1 MAQFIPY
8 SDEKEA
14 ELSEKLNNTL
24 FKNVETFIQF
34 YNSGMIAKRSEE
46 IVELTRNVV
55 ETFKNVEEKNNLIV
69 FLSSEEVFLDEIFTL
84 LEPWKYI
91 VKIKR
96 ELEENIK
103 NEKVRYEDILVFS
116 KKDSF
121 GYILKVSQKDGENV
135 LEKIGNEKIF
145 TKEEQISDISEK
157 ISTINETNDEYFYFK
172 VSDFLNVDDSFVER
186 IHNEVPKF

>member
-46 IVELTRNVV
+46 IVELTKNVV

>member
-46 IVELTRNVV
+46 IVELTKNVV

-172 VSDFLNVDDSFVER
+172 ASDFLNVDDSFVER